1 MTVDTAGRYEMKTEV
16 PLYEDMSEVTT
27 PTEIKTT
34 HNEAYG
40 PVK

>member
-1 MTVDTAGRYEMKTEV
+1 MTTDIAGRYEMRTEV

-27 PTEIKTT
+27 PTEIKTA